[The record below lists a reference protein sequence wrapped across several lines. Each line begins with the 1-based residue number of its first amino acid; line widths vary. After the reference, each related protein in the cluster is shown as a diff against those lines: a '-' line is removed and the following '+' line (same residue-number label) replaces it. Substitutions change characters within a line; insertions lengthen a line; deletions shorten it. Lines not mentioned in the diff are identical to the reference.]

1 MDDFPN
7 EKQAYGTPGSAPR
20 PGYGAADDPS
30 YGYHPAGNAQA
41 GELSVSDSQNAGSYG
56 APNGGYQTPGA
67 SYDAPNGSYQTSG
80 ASYGAPNGSYQTSG
94 ASYGAPDGSYQN
106 SGASY
111 GTPDG
116 SYQNSGASYGAPND
130 NGYAPPYDRE
140 PPQPQSQAVSVV
152 SLVFGILSVVCC
164 WTFVL
169 PFIFGTVAVIC
180 GIVGAVKRQKKVL
193 WIIGIIAGVLGI
205 VITVAMV
212 VSLIPIF
219 YTLVEEIERRG
230 GEISPQDIQR
240 ILREYGIEVNIGAKL
255 LMTKIF

>member
-1 MDDFPN
+1 MDDFSN

-56 APNGGYQTPGA
+56 APNG
-67 SYDAPNGSYQTSG
+67 
-80 ASYGAPNGSYQTSG
+80 
-94 ASYGAPDGSYQN
+94 
-106 SGASY
+106 
-111 GTPDG
+111 

-140 PPQPQSQAVSVV
+140 PPLPQSQAVSVV

-255 LMTKIF
+255 LMTKFF

>member
-1 MDDFPN
+1 MDDFSN

-41 GELSVSDSQNAGSYG
+41 GELSVSDSHNDGSYG
-56 APNGGYQTPGA
+56 APNGGYQT
-67 SYDAPNGSYQTSG
+67 
-80 ASYGAPNGSYQTSG
+80 
-94 ASYGAPDGSYQN
+94 
-106 SGASY
+106 
-111 GTPDG
+111 
-116 SYQNSGASYGAPND
+116 SGASYGAPND

-140 PPQPQSQAVSVV
+140 PPLPQSQAVSVV

-219 YTLVEEIERRG
+219 YTIVEEIERRG

-255 LMTKIF
+255 LMTKFF

>member
-67 SYDAPNGSYQTSG
+67 SYDAPNGSYQT
-80 ASYGAPNGSYQTSG
+80 
-94 ASYGAPDGSYQN
+94 
-106 SGASY
+106 
-111 GTPDG
+111 
-116 SYQNSGASYGAPND
+116 SGASYGAPND

>member
-1 MDDFPN
+1 MDDFSN

-56 APNGGYQTPGA
+56 APNGGYQT
-67 SYDAPNGSYQTSG
+67 SG

-94 ASYGAPDGSYQN
+94 ASYGAPN
-106 SGASY
+106 
-111 GTPDG
+111 G

-169 PFIFGTVAVIC
+169 PFIFGTIAVIC